1 MLRRKR
7 NMRLSMKPLMNRNN
21 SENLNLNDTRL
32 KKGDEGEEVEN
43 LQKKLTYLT
52 YFYPSIPSVKIDGF
66 YGDNTQKAVK
76 RFQELMG
83 IYDTG
88 NLDKITLNKLELTYN
103 KMSKVRENLKVKDK
117 KYDTEFSE
125 ILKQGSRGKKV
136 IELQEYLN
144 KVSNVYQSIPKLDID
159 GLFGAKTKEAVL
171 TFQRVFKLKTDGI
184 VGKITWDALYN
195 VSLGKGV

>member
-52 YFYPSIPSVKIDGF
+52 YFYPSMPNVKIDGF

-88 NLDKITLNKLELTYN
+88 ILDKITLNKLELTYN
-103 KMSKVRENLKVKDK
+103 KMSKVRENLKVEDK
-117 KYDTEFSE
+117 YYNTEFNE
-125 ILKQGSRGKKV
+125 VLKQGSKGKKV

-144 KVSNVYQSIPKLDID
+144 KVSNIYKSIPKLDID
-159 GLFGAKTKEAVL
+159 GMFGVKTKEAVI
-171 TFQRVFKLKTDGI
+171 TFQRIFKLKTDGI

-195 VSLGKGV
+195 ASLGKGV